1 MREQFNSHDTQQAR
15 RSLVSNSMT
24 IDSAISVAGKT
35 IAVTGGSS
43 GLGLRM
49 VQVLA
54 AHGANVV
61 SISRT
66 PAPDNEHRSNIHNII
81 ADVTVAADI
90 ERAFDEAEQHLGAVT
105 VVFNNAGV
113 ATMERALTTTRE
125 QLRHIF
131 EVNVEGAFFVA
142 QEAAKRMIAKNVG
155 GSIINLSSI
164 LADAPLKGS
173 GAYAMSKAAVAQ
185 MTKSL
190 ALEWAPHGIR
200 VNAIAPGWF
209 PTRLNEAIMEGPA
222 KGYLKG
228 KNPMRRLGE
237 PEDIDGAILML
248 ASDAS
253 SYITG
258 TVITIDGGHSLQG

>member
-1 MREQFNSHDTQQAR
+1 MN
-15 RSLVSNSMT
+15 
-24 IDSAISVAGKT
+24 IDSSISVAGKT

-49 VQVLA
+49 IQVLA

-66 PAPDNEHRSNIHNII
+66 PTSESMVHSNVVNII
-81 ADVTVAADI
+81 ADITIAADI
-90 ERAFDEAEQHLGAVT
+90 ERAFDETERLFGPVS

-113 ATMERALTTTRE
+113 ATIERALTTTRE

-131 EVNVEGAFFVA
+131 EVNVEGAFFIA
-142 QEAAKRMIAKNVG
+142 QEAARRMIAKKIG

-164 LADAPLKGS
+164 LADAPIKGS
-173 GAYAMSKAAVAQ
+173 AGYAMSKAAVAQ
-185 MTKSL
+185 MTRSL

-209 PTRLNEAIMEGPA
+209 PTKLNETIMDGPA
-222 KGYLKG
+222 KGFLKG

-237 PEDIDGAILML
+237 PEDIDGAVLLL

>member
-1 MREQFNSHDTQQAR
+1 MIGDPS
-15 RSLVSNSMT
+15 S
-24 IDSAISVAGKT
+24 SVAGKT

-49 VQVLA
+49 VEVLA
-54 AHGANVV
+54 ANGANVV
-61 SISRT
+61 SISLT
-66 PAPDNEHRSNIHNII
+66 AASENACQSNIMNII
-81 ADVTVAADI
+81 ADVTVPADI
-90 ERAFDEAEQHLGAVT
+90 ERAFDEAERRLGTVT

-113 ATMERALTTTRE
+113 ATIERALTTTRE

-131 EVNVEGAFFVA
+131 EVNVEGAFFIA
-142 QEAAKRMIAKNVG
+142 QEAAKRMIAKGVG

-164 LADAPLKGS
+164 LADAPIKGS
-173 GAYAMSKAAVAQ
+173 AAYAMSKAAISQ

-200 VNAIAPGWF
+200 VNAISPGWF
-209 PTRLNEAIMEGPA
+209 PTRLNETIMDGPA
-222 KGYLKG
+222 KGFLKG
-228 KNPMRRLGE
+228 RNPMRRLGE
-237 PEDIDGAILML
+237 PEDIDGAVLML

-258 TVITIDGGHSLQG
+258 TVITIDGGHSLQGQIGSDR

>member
-1 MREQFNSHDTQQAR
+1 
-15 RSLVSNSMT
+15 MT
-24 IDSAISVAGKT
+24 GASSISVAGKT

-61 SISRT
+61 SIART
-66 PAPDNEHRSNIHNII
+66 PAPDHEHNPNILNII

-90 ERAFDEAEQHLGAVT
+90 GRAFDEAEERLGTVT

-131 EVNVEGAFFVA
+131 EVNVEGAFFIA
-142 QEAAKRMIAKNVG
+142 QEAARRMIAAGVG
-155 GSIINLSSI
+155 GSIINSSSI
-164 LADAPLKGS
+164 LADAPVKGS
-173 GAYAMSKAAVAQ
+173 AGYAMSKAAISQ
-185 MTKSL
+185 MTRSL
-190 ALEWAPHGIR
+190 ALEWASHAIR

-209 PTRLNEAIMEGPA
+209 PTRINESIMSGPA
-222 KGYLKG
+222 HGFLKG
-228 KNPMRRLGE
+228 KNPMRRLGD
-237 PEDIDGAILML
+237 PEDIDGAVLLL

-258 TVITIDGGHSLQG
+258 TVITVDGGHSLQG

>member
-1 MREQFNSHDTQQAR
+1 MTVDT
-15 RSLVSNSMT
+15 SL
-24 IDSAISVAGKT
+24 SVAGKT

-49 VQVLA
+49 IQVLA
-54 AHGANVV
+54 AHGANVI

-66 PAPDNEHRSNIHNII
+66 PAPDSECPSNIMNII
-81 ADVTVAADI
+81 ADVTIAADI
-90 ERAFDEAEQHLGAVT
+90 ERAFDEAEQRFGTVT

-113 ATMERALTTTRE
+113 ATIERALTTTRE

-131 EVNVEGAFFVA
+131 EVNVEGAFFIA
-142 QEAAKRMIAKNVG
+142 QEAAKRMIDKKVS

-164 LADAPLKGS
+164 LADAPIKGS
-173 GAYAMSKAAVAQ
+173 AAYAMSKSAVTQ
-185 MTKSL
+185 MTRSL

-209 PTRLNEAIMEGPA
+209 PTRLNETIMDGPA
-222 KGYLKG
+222 KGFLKG

-237 PEDIDGAILML
+237 PEDIDGAVLML

>member
-1 MREQFNSHDTQQAR
+1 
-15 RSLVSNSMT
+15 MT
-24 IDSAISVAGKT
+24 GDSSISVAGKT

-66 PAPDNEHRSNIHNII
+66 PAPAPEQELQSNIMNII
-81 ADVTVAADI
+81 ADVTIAADI
-90 ERAFDEAEQHLGAVT
+90 ERAFDDAERRFGTVT

-113 ATMERALTTTRE
+113 AAVERALTTTRE
-125 QLRHIF
+125 QLRQIL
-131 EVNVEGAFFVA
+131 EVNLEGAFFIA
-142 QEAAKRMIAKNVG
+142 QEAAKRMIAKGVG

-164 LADAPLKGS
+164 LADAPIKGS
-173 GAYAMSKAAVAQ
+173 TAYAMSKAAVSQ
-185 MTKSL
+185 MTRSL
-190 ALEWAPHGIR
+190 ALEWACHGIR

-209 PTRLNEAIMEGPA
+209 PTRLNETIMDGPA
-222 KGYLKG
+222 KGFLKG

-237 PEDIDGAILML
+237 PEDIDGAVLLL
-248 ASDAS
+248 ASNAS

>member
-1 MREQFNSHDTQQAR
+1 MTGDS
-15 RSLVSNSMT
+15 SL
-24 IDSAISVAGKT
+24 SVTGKT

-54 AHGANVV
+54 ANGANVV
-61 SISRT
+61 SISLT
-66 PAPDNEHRSNIHNII
+66 PAPNNEHRPNIMSII

-90 ERAFDEAEQHLGAVT
+90 ERAFDEAERRLGTVT

-113 ATMERALTTTRE
+113 ATIERALTTTRE

-142 QEAAKRMIAKNVG
+142 QEAAKRMVAKGVG

-164 LADAPLKGS
+164 LADAPIKGS
-173 GAYAMSKAAVAQ
+173 AAYAMSKAAISQ

-209 PTRLNEAIMEGPA
+209 PTRLNETIMDGPA
-222 KGYLKG
+222 KGFLKG
-228 KNPMRRLGE
+228 RNPMRRLGE
-237 PEDIDGAILML
+237 PEDIDGAVLML

-258 TVITIDGGHSLQG
+258 TVITIDGGHCLQG

>member
-1 MREQFNSHDTQQAR
+1 MTSNSSI
-15 RSLVSNSMT
+15 SLV
-24 IDSAISVAGKT
+24 GKT

-54 AHGANVV
+54 SHGANVV

-66 PAPDNEHRSNIHNII
+66 AVPVNECRTNIMNVI
-81 ADVTVAADI
+81 ADVTVPTDI
-90 ERAFDEAEQHLGAVT
+90 EHAFDEAERHFGTVT

-113 ATMERALTTTRE
+113 GAIERAITTTRE

-131 EVNVEGAFFVA
+131 ETNVEGAFFVA
-142 QEAAKRMIAKNVG
+142 QEAARRMIAKRAS

-164 LADAPLKGS
+164 LADAPVKGS
-173 GAYAMSKAAVAQ
+173 AAYAMSKAAVSQ
-185 MTKSL
+185 MTRSL
-190 ALEWAPHGIR
+190 ALEWASHGIR
-200 VNAIAPGWF
+200 VNAISPGWF
-209 PTRLNEAIMEGPA
+209 PTRLTETIMDGPA
-222 KGYLKG
+222 KGFLKG

-237 PEDIDGAILML
+237 PDDIDGAVLML
-248 ASDAS
+248 ASDTS

>member
-1 MREQFNSHDTQQAR
+1 MTSAS
-15 RSLVSNSMT
+15 SL
-24 IDSAISVAGKT
+24 SVAGKT

-49 VQVLA
+49 VHVLA

-66 PAPDNEHRSNIHNII
+66 PAPDNEHSPNILNII
-81 ADVTVAADI
+81 ADVTVADDI
-90 ERAFDEAEQHLGAVT
+90 ERAFDEAERKLGTVT

-131 EVNVEGAFFVA
+131 E
-142 QEAAKRMIAKNVG
+142 AAKRMIAAGVG
-155 GSIINLSSI
+155 GSIINSSSI
-164 LADAPLKGS
+164 LADAPVKGS
-173 GAYAMSKAAVAQ
+173 AGYAMSKAAISQ
-185 MTKSL
+185 MTRSL
-190 ALEWAPHGIR
+190 ALEWASHAIR

-209 PTRLNEAIMEGPA
+209 PTRLNESIMSGPA
-222 KGYLKG
+222 HGFLKG

-237 PEDIDGAILML
+237 PEDIDGTVLLL

>member
-1 MREQFNSHDTQQAR
+1 
-15 RSLVSNSMT
+15 MT
-24 IDSAISVAGKT
+24 VDASISVAGKV
-35 IAVTGGSS
+35 IAITGGSS

-49 VQVLA
+49 IQVLA
-54 AHGANVV
+54 AHGAKVV

-66 PAPDNEHRSNIHNII
+66 PAPDSDCPPNIMNII

-90 ERAFDEAEQHLGAVT
+90 ERAFDEAEQRFGTVT

-113 ATMERALTTTRE
+113 AAIERALTTTRE

-131 EVNVEGAFFVA
+131 EVNVEGAFFIA
-142 QEAAKRMIAKNVG
+142 QEAAKRMIAQKVG

-173 GAYAMSKAAVAQ
+173 AAYAMSKAAVAQ
-185 MTKSL
+185 MTRSL

-200 VNAIAPGWF
+200 VNTIAPGWF
-209 PTRLNEAIMEGPA
+209 PTKLNESIMDGPA
-222 KGYLKG
+222 RGFLKG

>member
-1 MREQFNSHDTQQAR
+1 MNIDT
-15 RSLVSNSMT
+15 S
-24 IDSAISVAGKT
+24 ISVAGKT

-49 VQVLA
+49 IQVLA
-54 AHGANVV
+54 AGGANVV

-66 PAPDNEHRSNIHNII
+66 PTPESMIHSNVVNII
-81 ADVTVAADI
+81 ADITIAADI
-90 ERAFDEAEQHLGAVT
+90 ERAFDEAERLFGPVS

-113 ATMERALTTTRE
+113 AAIERALTTTRE

-131 EVNVEGAFFVA
+131 EVNVEGAFFIA
-142 QEAAKRMIAKNVG
+142 QEAAKRMIANKIG

-164 LADAPLKGS
+164 LADAPIKGS
-173 GAYAMSKAAVAQ
+173 AGYAMSKAAVAQ
-185 MTKSL
+185 MTRSL

-209 PTRLNEAIMEGPA
+209 PTKLNETIMDGPA
-222 KGYLKG
+222 KGFLKG
-228 KNPMRRLGE
+228 KNPMRRLGD
-237 PEDIDGAILML
+237 PEDIDGAVLLL

>member
-1 MREQFNSHDTQQAR
+1 MTGDT
-15 RSLVSNSMT
+15 S
-24 IDSAISVAGKT
+24 ISVAGKT

-61 SISRT
+61 SISRIPT
-66 PAPDNEHRSNIHNII
+66 PENEIRSNVMNIL

-90 ERAFDEAEQHLGAVT
+90 ERAFDEAEQQLGTIT
-105 VVFNNAGV
+105 VLFNNAGV
-113 ATMERALTTTRE
+113 ATVERALTTTRE

-131 EVNVEGAFFVA
+131 EVNVEGAFFMA

-164 LADAPLKGS
+164 LADAPIKGS
-173 GAYAMSKAAVAQ
+173 AAYAMSKAAISQ
-185 MTKSL
+185 MTRSL
-190 ALEWAPHGIR
+190 ALEWAPHSIR

-209 PTRLNEAIMEGPA
+209 PTRLNETIMDGPA
-222 KGYLKG
+222 KGFLKG
-228 KNPMRRLGE
+228 RNPMRRLGE
-237 PEDIDGAILML
+237 PEDIDGAVLML

>member
-1 MREQFNSHDTQQAR
+1 MTDT
-15 RSLVSNSMT
+15 SS
-24 IDSAISVAGKT
+24 ISVAGKT

-54 AHGANVV
+54 AQGANVV
-61 SISRT
+61 SISLT
-66 PAPDNEHRSNIHNII
+66 PAPDNAQRSNIMNII
-81 ADVTVAADI
+81 ADVTDAADLQ
-90 ERAFDEAEQHLGAVT
+90 RSFNEAERGLGTVT

-113 ATMERALTTTRE
+113 ATVERALTTTRE
-125 QLRHIF
+125 QLRRIF
-131 EVNVEGAFFVA
+131 EVNVEASFFVA
-142 QEAAKRMIAKNVG
+142 QEAAKRMIAKGVG

-164 LADAPLKGS
+164 LADAPIKGS
-173 GAYAMSKAAVAQ
+173 AAYAMSKAAVSQ
-185 MTKSL
+185 MTRSL

-209 PTRLNEAIMEGPA
+209 PTRLNDVIMDGPA
-222 KGYLKG
+222 KEFLKG

-237 PEDIDGAILML
+237 PEDIDGAVLML

-253 SYITG
+253 SYING
-258 TVITIDGGHSLQG
+258 AVITIDGGHCLQGKIVSEH

>member
-1 MREQFNSHDTQQAR
+1 
-15 RSLVSNSMT
+15 MT
-24 IDSAISVAGKT
+24 DNPSISVAGKT

-54 AHGANVV
+54 AHGANVI

-66 PAPDNEHRSNIHNII
+66 PAPDNEHRSNILNII

-90 ERAFDEAEQHLGAVT
+90 ERAFDEAEQHLGTVT

-113 ATMERALTTTRE
+113 ATVERALTTTRE

-131 EVNVEGAFFVA
+131 EVNVEGAFFIA
-142 QEAAKRMIAKNVG
+142 QEAAKRMIAKGVG

-209 PTRLNEAIMEGPA
+209 PTRLNETIMDGPA
-222 KGYLKG
+222 KGFLKG

-237 PEDIDGAILML
+237 AEDIDGAVLML

>member
-1 MREQFNSHDTQQAR
+1 
-15 RSLVSNSMT
+15 
-24 IDSAISVAGKT
+24 
-35 IAVTGGSS
+35 
-43 GLGLRM
+43 LGLRM
-49 VQVLA
+49 VQILA
-54 AHGANVV
+54 ANGAKVV
-61 SISRT
+61 SISRA
-66 PAPDNEHRSNIHNII
+66 PAPDDGHQANIMNII

-90 ERAFDEAEQHLGAVT
+90 ERAFDEAESHLGTIT

-113 ATMERALTTTRE
+113 ATIERALTTTRE
-125 QLRHIF
+125 QLRHVL

-142 QEAAKRMIAKNVG
+142 QEAARRMIAKGVG

-164 LADAPLKGS
+164 LADAPIKGS
-173 GAYAMSKAAVAQ
+173 AAYAMSKAAVSQ

-209 PTRLNEAIMEGPA
+209 PTGLNETIMDGPA
-222 KGYLKG
+222 KGFLKG
-228 KNPMRRLGE
+228 RNPMRRLGE
-237 PEDIDGAILML
+237 PEDIDGAVLLL

-258 TVITIDGGHSLQG
+258 TVITIDGGHCLQG

>member
-1 MREQFNSHDTQQAR
+1 MTAHT
-15 RSLVSNSMT
+15 SL
-24 IDSAISVAGKT
+24 SVAGKT

-49 VQVLA
+49 VQLLA
-54 AHGANVV
+54 ANGANVV
-61 SISRT
+61 SISRA
-66 PAPDNEHRSNIHNII
+66 PAPDNEPQANVMNII
-81 ADVTVAADI
+81 ADVTVPADI
-90 ERAFDEAEQHLGAVT
+90 ERAFDETESRLGTVT

-113 ATMERALTTTRE
+113 ATIERALTTTRE
-125 QLRHIF
+125 QLRQIF

-142 QEAAKRMIAKNVG
+142 QEAAKRMIAKGVG

-164 LADAPLKGS
+164 LADAPIKGS
-173 GAYAMSKAAVAQ
+173 AAYAMSKAAVSQ

-209 PTRLNEAIMEGPA
+209 PTRLNETIMDGPA
-222 KGYLKG
+222 KGFLKG

-237 PEDIDGAILML
+237 PEDIDGAVLML

>member
-1 MREQFNSHDTQQAR
+1 MIINDQ
-15 RSLVSNSMT
+15 T
-24 IDSAISVAGKT
+24 ISIAGKT

-49 VQVLA
+49 VHILA
-54 AHGANVV
+54 NHGANVV

-66 PAPDNEHRSNIHNII
+66 AAPDNECRPNIMNIM
-81 ADVTVAADI
+81 ADVTVPMDI
-90 ERAFDEAEQHLGAVT
+90 ERAFDEAESRFGTVT

-113 ATMERALTTTRE
+113 AAIERALTTTRE

-142 QEAAKRMIAKNVG
+142 QEAAKRMMAKSVG

-164 LADAPLKGS
+164 LADAPVKGS
-173 GAYAMSKAAVAQ
+173 TAYAMSKAAIAQ
-185 MTKSL
+185 MTRSL
-190 ALEWAPHGIR
+190 ALEWAAHGIR

-209 PTRLNEAIMEGPA
+209 PTRLNEGLMEGPA
-222 KGYLKG
+222 KGFLKG
-228 KNPMRRLGE
+228 KNPMRRLGD
-237 PEDIDGAILML
+237 PKDIDGAALML

-258 TVITIDGGHSLQG
+258 TIITIDGGHSLQG

>member
-1 MREQFNSHDTQQAR
+1 MTNTS
-15 RSLVSNSMT
+15 SL
-24 IDSAISVAGKT
+24 SVTGKT

-54 AHGANVV
+54 ANGANVV
-61 SISRT
+61 SISLT
-66 PAPDNEHRSNIHNII
+66 AASEIECQSNIMNII
-81 ADVTVAADI
+81 ADVTVPADI
-90 ERAFDEAEQHLGAVT
+90 ERAFDEAERRLGTVT

-113 ATMERALTTTRE
+113 ATIERALTTTRE

-142 QEAAKRMIAKNVG
+142 QEAAKRMIAKGVG

-164 LADAPLKGS
+164 LADAPIKGS
-173 GAYAMSKAAVAQ
+173 AAYAMSKAAISQ

-209 PTRLNEAIMEGPA
+209 PTRLNETIMDGPA
-222 KGYLKG
+222 KGFLKG
-228 KNPMRRLGE
+228 RNPMRRLGE
-237 PEDIDGAILML
+237 PEDIDGAVLML

-258 TVITIDGGHSLQG
+258 TVITIDGGHSLQGQIGSDR

>member
-1 MREQFNSHDTQQAR
+1 M
-15 RSLVSNSMT
+15 
-24 IDSAISVAGKT
+24 
-35 IAVTGGSS
+35 
-43 GLGLRM
+43 GLRM

-61 SISRT
+61 SISRIPT
-66 PAPDNEHRSNIHNII
+66 PENEIRSNVMNIL

-90 ERAFDEAEQHLGAVT
+90 ERAFDEAEQQLGTIT
-105 VVFNNAGV
+105 VLFNNAGV
-113 ATMERALTTTRE
+113 ATVERALTTTRE

-131 EVNVEGAFFVA
+131 EVNVEGAFFMA

-164 LADAPLKGS
+164 LADAPIKGS
-173 GAYAMSKAAVAQ
+173 AAYAMSKAAISQ
-185 MTKSL
+185 MTRSL
-190 ALEWAPHGIR
+190 ALEWAPHSIR

-209 PTRLNEAIMEGPA
+209 PTRLNETIMDGPA
-222 KGYLKG
+222 KGFLKG
-228 KNPMRRLGE
+228 RNPMRRLGE
-237 PEDIDGAILML
+237 PEDIDGAVLML

>member
-1 MREQFNSHDTQQAR
+1 MNIDT
-15 RSLVSNSMT
+15 S
-24 IDSAISVAGKT
+24 ISVAGKT

-49 VQVLA
+49 IQILA
-54 AHGANVV
+54 GNGANVV

-66 PAPDNEHRSNIHNII
+66 PTPESMVHSNVVNII
-81 ADVTVAADI
+81 ADITIAADI
-90 ERAFDEAEQHLGAVT
+90 QRAFNEAERLFGPVS

-113 ATMERALTTTRE
+113 AAIERALTTTRE

-131 EVNVEGAFFVA
+131 EVNVEGAFFIA
-142 QEAAKRMIAKNVG
+142 QEAAKRMIEKKIS

-164 LADAPLKGS
+164 LADAPIKGS
-173 GAYAMSKAAVAQ
+173 AGYAMSKAAVAQ
-185 MTKSL
+185 MTRSL

-209 PTRLNEAIMEGPA
+209 PTKLNETIMDGPA
-222 KGYLKG
+222 KGFLKG

-237 PEDIDGAILML
+237 PEDIDGAVLLL